1 MGDPKNPRP
10 ASFSLPPG
18 CRFYPSEDQ
27 LVCYYLTSKN
37 TDDGRF
43 GFDYIR
49 EIDLYG
55 HDPFDLPESACFR
68 FGRGGRK
75 RHWYCYTARVSKERG
90 RRRAG
95 GGYWKSSGRVRDVV
109 GAGAGKVVVGTRR
122 TFVFYLGN
130 SPKTAKRT
138 DFVMYEYA
146 LIDHHEA
153 SFVLCRIF
161 VKSHGV
167 NNISEHGLSS
177 CGEESVATVRHIGI
191 QYDGTVHD
199 DNSVE
204 RKNEVLGFPMG
215 LADELDDRVPAEA
228 VAVASFQLPSNTQP
242 NEPVMSSGLSGNGT
256 VFIDDLATQQLI
268 AILEEDYI
276 QLDDLLCP
284 LSGIDNT

>member
-1 MGDPKNPRP
+1 MNATLSFMGDPKNRKM
-10 ASFSLPPG
+10 ASFSRPHC
-18 CRFYPSEDQ
+18 CRFYPSEAQ
-27 LVCYYLTSKN
+27 LLCYHLSSKN
-37 TDDGRF
+37 ADDRRF
-43 GFDYIR
+43 GCDLIR

-55 HDPFDLPESACFR
+55 HDPFDLPESSCFR

-75 RHWYCYTARVSKERG
+75 RYWYCYAARVLKERG

-95 GGYWKSSGRVRDVV
+95 GGYWKSRGRVRDVYS
-109 GAGAGKVVVGTRR
+109 GAGKVVVGTRR

-138 DFVMYEYA
+138 HLVMYEYTP
-146 LIDHHEA
+146 IDHNQA

-167 NNISEHGLSS
+167 NNILDHVLSS

-204 RKNEVLGFPMG
+204 RKNEVLRFPMG
-215 LADELDDRVPAEA
+215 LVDELDDRVPAET
-228 VAVASFQLPSNTQP
+228 VAVASFQLPSSTQP

-256 VFIDDLATQQLI
+256 VH
-268 AILEEDYI
+268 
-276 QLDDLLCP
+276 
-284 LSGIDNT
+284 